1 MAFRQNWGEERVYF
15 HSESGRLVS
24 IPASWTD
31 VLPPDPFVVVSAG
44 RALFRMEDLMTLIR
58 LIEGWDNNNEE
69 TKWPRMM

>member
-44 RALFRMEDLMTLIR
+44 RALFRMEDLMALVR
-58 LIEGWDNNNEE
+58 LMEGREWKDEE
-69 TKWPRMM
+69 TKRPRMM